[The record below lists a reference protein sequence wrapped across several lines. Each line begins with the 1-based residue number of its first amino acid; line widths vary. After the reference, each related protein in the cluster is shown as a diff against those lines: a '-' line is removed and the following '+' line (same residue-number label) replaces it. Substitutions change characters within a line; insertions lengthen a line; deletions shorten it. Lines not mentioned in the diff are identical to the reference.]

1 MADVAR
7 AANRYPNI
15 EVNYDMEN
23 KEEISSGSQVTVNV
37 KLEREIDEDDEV
49 ILHVFHYSLVIRL
62 DTFMHPFSPSLK
74 QKAGGL

>member
-15 EVNYDMEN
+15 EVNYEMED

-49 ILHVFHYSLVIRL
+49 SNR
-62 DTFMHPFSPSLK
+62 D
-74 QKAGGL
+74 AW